1 MGLFESLRISA
12 SGLSAQRMRMDIVAN
27 NVANLNTTRGVDGQP
42 YRRQSVTFREQTGGS
57 AFSDVLGLA
66 RGGGA
71 DTPAGV
77 EVAGVH
83 ADTSAPRKVHNPSH
97 PDADEN
103 GDIFLPNIDMVTE
116 MTDLVGANRA
126 YQASV
131 TVLNATKAIA
141 QSAISIG
148 RNG

>member
-27 NVANLNTTRGVDGQP
+27 NVANLNTTRGVDGKP
-42 YRRQSVTFREQTGGS
+42 YRRQSVTFREQGGGAS
-57 AFSDVLGLA
+57 FSDVLGVA
-66 RGGGA
+66 RG
-71 DTPAGV
+71 DQQPAGV
-77 EVAGVH
+77 AVAGVH
-83 ADTSAPRKVHNPSH
+83 SDTSAPRKVQNPSH

-126 YQASV
+126 YEASV

-141 QSAISIG
+141 QSAISLG

>member
-1 MGLFESLRISA
+1 MGLFDSLRISS

-27 NVANLNTTRGVDGQP
+27 NVANVNTTRGVDGKP
-42 YRRQSVTFREQTGGS
+42 YRRQSVTFREQAGASFGE
-57 AFSDVLGLA
+57 VLGTLSA
-66 RGGGA
+66 EQA
-71 DTPAGV
+71 PAGV

-83 ADTSAPRKVHNPSH
+83 QDTSAPRKVHNPSH

-148 RNG
+148 RNA

>member
-1 MGLFESLRISA
+1 MGLFNSLRISA
-12 SGLSAQRMRMDIVAN
+12 SSLSAQRMRMDVVAN
-27 NVANLNTTRGVDGQP
+27 NVANLNSTRGMDGKP
-42 YRRQSVTFREQTGGS
+42 YRRQSVTFREQGVGAS
-57 AFSDVLGLA
+57 FGDLLGMA
-66 RGGGA
+66 RG
-71 DTPAGV
+71 DRQPAGV
-77 EVAGVH
+77 AVGTIH
-83 ADTSAPRKVHNPSH
+83 SDTSAPRKVHNPAH

-103 GDIFLPNIDMVTE
+103 GDIFMPNIDMVAE

-141 QSAISIG
+141 QSALNLG